1 MGLVVLAYATHK
13 RSSKSWASRNLSLIC
28 YSFLYCLFVCVV
40 ALHGRSCDLLGK
52 ILVVVLS
59 SSRVPHP
66 CLYEDGD
73 NLFTM
78 PAIVFILFILS
89 GMLFQLSVTRT
100 ENKLLLS
107 SRRPCRTITFSALQV
122 SLEPPEANWNHVV
135 GSTHS
140 LSLSISYTPDA
151 CPPGASAIHVATT
164 CQKFR
169 KTSVTV

>member
-1 MGLVVLAYATHK
+1 MRLGPSRASIQYATHK
-13 RSSKSWASRNLSLIC
+13 RRSKSWASRNLSLIC

-78 PAIVFILFILS
+78 SLVGLLKASDCFHTFYFVWNAVPAFCNS
-89 GMLFQLSVTRT
+89 
-100 ENKLLLS
+100 N
-107 SRRPCRTITFSALQV
+107 
-122 SLEPPEANWNHVV
+122 
-135 GSTHS
+135 
-140 LSLSISYTPDA
+140 
-151 CPPGASAIHVATT
+151 
-164 CQKFR
+164 
-169 KTSVTV
+169 